1 MCRSWLAVLMSAA
14 ALSARAEVVYVAD
27 SLRLPV
33 HEAAAATG
41 RPFEHLES
49 GTTLEVLERSA
60 TDARVRLPDGR
71 EGWVDA
77 AYLVTLAHRPGA
89 AGGLPAEVE
98 RLEAENRAYGERLAR
113 YRTTLPIGWVL
124 LAVALAGAAGFAS
137 GLWWLDAAIRRRH
150 GGFRVY

>member
-1 MCRSWLAVLMSAA
+1 MRGAWLAVLLSAA
-14 ALSARAEVVYVAD
+14 ASADAEVVFVTD

-33 HEAAAATG
+33 HEAKGATEA
-41 RPFEHLES
+41 PFETLAS
-49 GTTLEVLERSA
+49 GTALEVLERKA

-77 AYLVTLAHRPGA
+77 TYLVPLGHEPRAAHDVR
-89 AGGLPAEVE
+89 AEVE

-113 YRTTLPIGWVL
+113 YRTTLPLGWVL
-124 LAVALAGAAGFAS
+124 LAVTLAGAAGFAS